1 MNVIQTLANS
11 DKLEDAGDAAMGKMV
26 FFDLMGHVMVYYP
39 QRLGEILNLAV
50 ILAVLLNFSRK
61 LRQIKQQGNIKHA
74 LHCTSIPVRTCQSI
88 VRCVH
93 STRFEMAFSKT

>member
-1 MNVIQTLANS
+1 MNVIRTLANS

-61 LRQIKQQGNIKHA
+61 LRQFKQQGKIKHV
-74 LHCTSIPVRTCQSI
+74 LHCACA
-88 VRCVH
+88 CVH
-93 STRFEMAFSKT
+93 VNPLYVVCIALDLKWLFPKLN

>member
-1 MNVIQTLANS
+1 MFLGENLLNVIRTLANS

-61 LRQIKQQGNIKHA
+61 LRQFKQQGKIKHT
-74 LHCTSIPVRTCQSI
+74 LHCACSPVPAYMSIHCTLC
-88 VRCVH
+88 
-93 STRFEMAFSKT
+93 A

>member
-1 MNVIQTLANS
+1 MFLGENLLNVIRTLANS

-61 LRQIKQQGNIKHA
+61 LRQFKQQGEDEMVCFV
-74 LHCTSIPVRTCQSI
+74 LCT
-88 VRCVH
+88 
-93 STRFEMAFSKT
+93 